1 MNKNT
6 HITLDLTDAEVRTI
20 NSIARNCRVLCN
32 MSGGSAGRAGLHK
45 DLDTIIAKCERALD
59 DQVKAMCV

>member
-1 MNKNT
+1 MSKDT
-6 HITLDLTDAEVRTI
+6 YITLDLTDTEVRTI

-32 MSGGSAGRAGLHK
+32 MSSGGAGRAGLRK

-59 DQVKAMCV
+59 DQVKARCV